1 MAPDEG
7 TCARGMPNSSL
18 LNISTAIVP
27 SPEQARSVMPSGVH
41 AMSVTACLQV
51 VLSAMKDQDKH
62 SFADGYAHPLCI
74 MLKRELTLYKPLSA
88 PAYNMQR
95 GALTC
100 DHTL

>member
-1 MAPDEG
+1 MALDEC

-51 VLSAMKDQDKH
+51 VQSAHKDKDCH
-62 SFADGYAHPLCI
+62 SFANEYVYPACI
-74 MLKRELTLYKPLSA
+74 MLEADDIIQAIKRP
-88 PAYNMQR
+88 
-95 GALTC
+95 GI
-100 DHTL
+100 